1 MKKHIE
7 RVKLDG
13 VVKKEDFVVVSKVI
27 MTEDI
32 SFLPF
37 EEGVDYPN
45 GTLISETFF
54 PEELVDY
61 VYDVGPNVNIS
72 LAVTL
77 GLGVLK
83 SLTDGTLYL
92 YHADNVDDMDR
103 EIDENLRLGMYYQ
116 IMNPQYDDRKLND
129 LLDTPGGEF
138 YLRMLFLCDL
148 EQPMDRLKEIFV
160 EKKGR
165 NSKVVELSRYKR

>member
-13 VVKKEDFVVVSKVI
+13 VVKNEDFVVVSKVV
-27 MTEDI
+27 MTEDF

-37 EEGVDYPN
+37 EEGANYPS

-54 PEELVDY
+54 PDELVDF
-61 VYDVGPNVNIS
+61 VYDVGPTVDIS

-77 GLGVLK
+77 GLGVIK
-83 SLTDGTLYL
+83 SLTDGNLYL
-92 YHADNVDDMDR
+92 YHADNVDGEDR

-116 IMNPQYDDRKLND
+116 IMNREYDDRKLND
-129 LLDTPGGEF
+129 LLETPGGEY

-148 EQPMDRLKEIFV
+148 EQPMDRLKEIFA
-160 EKKGR
+160 EKKGK
-165 NSKVVELSRYKR
+165 NSNVVEFFSL